1 MKTMKRNNYL
11 YKAIIAVLACTL
23 GLSSCNTTLDSLDAP
38 KDYVDTTSYTFYES
52 FAHGL
57 GKFVQRNDSGASV
70 FAASKY
76 DYVMMNGTVDSHP
89 TMNVDWLVSP
99 AIQLKDSIT
108 SVVSFEYVARGFAD
122 VSKSVTVWATDSYGP
137 DSVMSK
143 MKWVKISPIDPISNN
158 SGWKMAN
165 TGEISLKAFKG
176 KKVYLAIRYES
187 SNTNAGILQVRN
199 FIVRDRVPVVLPYSE
214 SFAASRGKFVA
225 VNVSGAQFWAF
236 DTRGY
241 MNMSGYV
248 NSINNANEDWL
259 ISPLIDMTKVT
270 SAKMKF
276 DHAAGFFG
284 TIKNEATIWLS
295 TTYEDGMPTTVNDWE
310 QVKTYPFADLRST
323 DLFVNSFEIDLTK
336 YAGKKISI
344 AFKYQSSATKAGTW
358 RVKNFSVT
366 EGAPSD
372 VYLYEAFDISL
383 GKFSTDNKVGA
394 QTWNFGSSSSGNYA
408 QCSGFANSVSNANED
423 WLISPTIDLSGKT
436 SAKLSFDHTINKGL
450 VANRMT
456 NHTLWVSADNGA
468 TWEQLA
474 ISIYPAGNNW
484 TFVNSGDIVIP
495 DKYLGVSTFK
505 FAFKYLCSTS
515 ESASWE
521 IRNVVLKK

>member
-1 MKTMKRNNYL
+1 MKTMKRNKYI
-11 YKAIIAVLACTL
+11 YKAIFSVLACSI
-23 GLSSCNTTLDSLDAP
+23 GLSSCNTTLDSLDSP
-38 KDYVDTTSYTFYES
+38 KEYIDTTAYTFYES

-57 GKFVQRNDSGASV
+57 GKFVQKNDSGTSV
-70 FAASKY
+70 FGASKY

-122 VSKSVTVWATDSYGP
+122 VSKSVTVWATDSYSP

-143 MKWVKISPIDPISNN
+143 IKWVQISPIDPISNN

-176 KKVYLAIRYES
+176 KKVYVAIRYES
-187 SNTNAGILQVRN
+187 TNTNAGILQVRN

-214 SFAASRGKFVA
+214 SFTTSRGKFIA

-236 DTRGY
+236 DSHGY
-241 MNMSGYV
+241 MNMSGYASPT
-248 NSINNANEDWL
+248 NYANEDWL
-259 ISPLIDMTKVT
+259 ISPQIDMTKVT

-276 DHAAGFFG
+276 EYVTRYFG
-284 TIKNEATIWLS
+284 VLKNEATVWVS
-295 TTYEDGMPTTVNDWE
+295 PTYEEGLPSSVTDWK
-310 QVKTYPFADLRST
+310 QVKTYPLTDATSWNFSNSYELDLS
-323 DLFVNSFEIDLTK
+323 E
-336 YAGKKISI
+336 YAGKKIAI
-344 AFKYQSSATKAGTW
+344 AFKYLSTNTKAGTW
-358 RVKNFSVT
+358 ELKNFSVT

-372 VYLYEAFDISL
+372 VYLYEAFDTSL
-383 GKFSTDNKVGA
+383 GKFTTDNKVGA
-394 QTWNFGSSSSGNYA
+394 QTWYFGSSSSGTYA
-408 QCSGFANSVSNANED
+408 LCSGFANSVSNANED
-423 WLISPTIDLSGKT
+423 WLISPTVDLSGKT

-450 VANRMT
+450 LANKMT
-456 NHTLWVSADNGA
+456 NHTLWVSADNGT
-468 TWEQLA
+468 TWGQLTINA
-474 ISIYPAGNNW
+474 YPTGNNW

-495 DKYLGVSTFK
+495 DKYLVSTFK